1 MRHALQAPDADPVL
15 KAHPNLSVQIGNY
28 SYAVQT
34 KEGQS
39 TYTVSD
45 GTGSLTLPIRWA
57 LGLHSQTWLLEKDGE
72 YYESQISYFRQE
84 QGLATTPGH
93 DDLGPRSLSEAIG
106 RKVSVWELLQC
117 LNCHATG
124 AVAGEKL
131 TLDKLRPGVGCE
143 HCHEGAER
151 HLADATRDYF
161 ATVPPSLRN
170 MNAEDAEN
178 FCGQCHR
185 TWQST
190 LRNHWHGPADVRFQP
205 YRLANSKCFVGNDP
219 RISCLACHNPH
230 QPLNENAALYD
241 SKCLACHAESKNPDS
256 IPQIETCKVS
266 KANCVSCHMPKVA
279 LPGGHLFFTDHMI
292 RIVRDGDPYPD

>member
-170 MNAEDAEN
+170 MNAEE
-178 FCGQCHR
+178 F
-185 TWQST
+185 
-190 LRNHWHGPADVRFQP
+190 LRPMPSH
-205 YRLANSKCFVGNDP
+205 LAID
-219 RISCLACHNPH
+219 LA
-230 QPLNENAALYD
+230 
-241 SKCLACHAESKNPDS
+241 
-256 IPQIETCKVS
+256 
-266 KANCVSCHMPKVA
+266 
-279 LPGGHLFFTDHMI
+279 
-292 RIVRDGDPYPD
+292 